1 MKQVILILILHT
13 YANNDNGI
21 ILLSRTQKARDNQKL
36 LKLLS
41 KGFQRSVYWNECET
55 KSDNKNTTNEFRFFL
70 NQVLL
75 KPIGYVF

>member
-1 MKQVILILILHT
+1 MELF
-13 YANNDNGI
+13 
-21 ILLSRTQKARDNQKL
+21 LLSRTQKARGNQKL

-75 KPIGYVF
+75 KSIGYVF

>member
-1 MKQVILILILHT
+1 MELF
-13 YANNDNGI
+13 
-21 ILLSRTQKARDNQKL
+21 LLSRTQKARDNQKL

-75 KPIGYVF
+75 KSIGYVF

>member
-1 MKQVILILILHT
+1 MELF
-13 YANNDNGI
+13 
-21 ILLSRTQKARDNQKL
+21 LLSRTQKPRDNQKL

-75 KPIGYVF
+75 KSIGYVF

>member
-1 MKQVILILILHT
+1 MLIMIMELF
-13 YANNDNGI
+13 
-21 ILLSRTQKARDNQKL
+21 LLSRTQKARDNQKL

>member
-1 MKQVILILILHT
+1 MELF
-13 YANNDNGI
+13 
-21 ILLSRTQKARDNQKL
+21 LLSRTQKARDNQKL

-41 KGFQRSVYWNECET
+41 KVFQRSVYWNECET

-75 KPIGYVF
+75 KSIGYVF

>member
-1 MKQVILILILHT
+1 MLIMIMELF
-13 YANNDNGI
+13 
-21 ILLSRTQKARDNQKL
+21 LLSRTQKARDNQKL

-75 KPIGYVF
+75 KSIGYVF

>member
-1 MKQVILILILHT
+1 MIMELF
-13 YANNDNGI
+13 
-21 ILLSRTQKARDNQKL
+21 LLSRTQKARDNQKL

-55 KSDNKNTTNEFRFFL
+55 KSVNKNTTNEFRFFL

-75 KPIGYVF
+75 KSIGYVF